1 MPLIRPSEAALATL
15 PEPFRGAR
23 HERLRLGIYD
33 SPETSVFVNTARDFA
48 FLDPQPSLDYTR
60 YVPRK
65 QKLGLDSEERK
76 RQRIGRR
83 FTKLRPLLE
92 GATSLVEIGAHDG
105 AFLAAVG
112 ETRPDLR
119 LASLEPDQNTR
130 AERDVVPGLEQY
142 VDFPALHASGRSFD
156 RICFFHVLEH
166 ILDPVAFL
174 ADCRRCLA
182 PGGRL
187 VIEVPS
193 LDDPLLSLYRSS
205 AYQAFYF
212 QRQHPYV
219 YSGGSLR
226 RLLEGCGL
234 KLDRILP
241 YQRYGLENH
250 LAWLT
255 HGKPGGDPTIGEV
268 TAGSEEAYLAALET
282 RGRTDT
288 VIAVAGSGS

>member
-1 MPLIRPSEAALATL
+1 VAGL
-15 PEPFRGAR
+15 PEPFRDEPF
-23 HERLRLGIYD
+23 ERLRLGIFD
-33 SPETSVFVNTARDFA
+33 SPETSVYVNAGGDFV

-65 QKLGLDSEERK
+65 QKLGLDSPERK

-83 FTKLRPLLE
+83 FAKLRPLLE
-92 GATSLVEIGAHDG
+92 GAASLVEIGAHDG

-112 ETRPDLR
+112 EALPGVC

-142 VDFPALHASGRSFD
+142 EGFPALHASGRCFD

-187 VIEVPS
+187 IVEVPS

-219 YSGGSLR
+219 YSGASLL
-226 RLLEGCGL
+226 RLLEACGL
-234 KLDRILP
+234 KVDRMLP
-241 YQRYGLENH
+241 YQRYGLGNH

-255 HGKPGGDPTIGEV
+255 HGKPGGDPTIGEL
-268 TAGSEEAYLAALET
+268 TAASEETYLAALEA

-288 VIAVAGSGS
+288 TIAVAGPGERG